1 MTAHTAHGNV
11 GATRSRGATMP
22 TMEVWIEYA
31 STYSYLT
38 VARIGRLAAERGV
51 SLDWQPFF
59 LPPVREQQGLGFP
72 FPEASAKTAY
82 MWRDLERRA
91 ARLGVPYRRPAA
103 YPVNSLPSA
112 RVALA
117 GRRDGWCQ
125 RFTEE
130 AFRLHWTE
138 GRLIGS
144 DDNLH
149 SALGALGLDVA
160 EVLALAQSA
169 ENKEALKAQT
179 PRALERGIFGAPSF
193 VAAGELFWGDDRL
206 EEALDWAA
214 KAAEAVNPATTP

>member
-1 MTAHTAHGNV
+1 
-11 GATRSRGATMP
+11 MP
-22 TMEVWIEYA
+22 AMEVWIEYS

-38 VARIGRLAAERGV
+38 VARIGRLAAQQGV
-51 SLDWQPFF
+51 ALDWQPFF

-91 ARLGVPYRRPAA
+91 ASLGLPYRRPQT

-117 GRRDGWCQ
+117 GKADGWCQ

-130 AFRLHWTE
+130 VFRLHWTQ
-138 GRLIGS
+138 GCLIGS
-144 DDNLH
+144 DDNLRQ
-149 SALGALGLDVA
+149 ALATLGLDVA
-160 EVLALAQSA
+160 EVLERANSPA
-169 ENKEALKAQT
+169 NKEALKAQT

-193 VAAGELFWGDDRL
+193 VVSGELFWGDDRL
-206 EEALDWAA
+206 EDALAWARA
-214 KAAEAVNPATTP
+214 KG

>member
-1 MTAHTAHGNV
+1 
-11 GATRSRGATMP
+11 MP
-22 TMEVWIEYA
+22 VMEVWIEYS

-38 VARIGRLAAERGV
+38 VARVGRLAAQHGV
-51 SLDWQPFF
+51 ALDWQPFF

-91 ARLGVPYRRPAA
+91 ASLGVPYRRPGS
-103 YPVNSLPSA
+103 YPVNSLPTA

-117 GRRDGWCQ
+117 GQGEGWSQ

-130 AFRLHWTE
+130 VFRLHWTQ
-138 GRLIGS
+138 GCLIGS
-144 DDNLH
+144 DENLQQ
-149 SALGALGLDVA
+149 ALATLGLDA
-160 EVLALAQSA
+160 SQVLQRANSP

-193 VAAGELFWGDDRL
+193 VVAGELFWGDDRL
-206 EEALDWAA
+206 EDALAWAGA
-214 KAAEAVNPATTP
+214 KG

>member
-1 MTAHTAHGNV
+1 
-11 GATRSRGATMP
+11 MP
-22 TMEVWIEYA
+22 SMEVWIEYA

-38 VARIGRLAAERGV
+38 AARIGRLAGQHGV
-51 SLDWQPFF
+51 ALDWQPFF

-91 ARLGVPYRRPAA
+91 ARLGLAYRRPAT
-103 YPVNSLPSA
+103 YPVNSLPAA

-117 GRRDGWCQ
+117 GKQGGWCQ

-144 DDNLH
+144 DDNLQA
-149 SALGALGLDVA
+149 ALGALGLDA
-160 EVLALAQSA
+160 AQVLERANSPQ
-169 ENKEALKAQT
+169 NKEALKAQT
-179 PRALERGIFGAPSF
+179 ARAIERGIFGAPSF
-193 VAAGELFWGDDRL
+193 VVGRELFWGDDRL
-206 EEALDWAA
+206 EDAIAWAVQRA
-214 KAAEAVNPATTP
+214 

>member
-1 MTAHTAHGNV
+1 
-11 GATRSRGATMP
+11 
-22 TMEVWIEYA
+22 MEVWIEYS

-38 VARIGRLAAERGV
+38 VARIGRLAAQHGV
-51 SLDWQPFF
+51 TLDWQPFF

-91 ARLGVPYRRPAA
+91 AKLGVPYRRPSA
-103 YPVNSLPSA
+103 YPVNSLPAA

-117 GRRDGWCQ
+117 GTVGGWCQ

-138 GRLIGS
+138 GRLIGT
-144 DDNLH
+144 DDNMKE
-149 SALGALGLDVA
+149 ALGTLGLDA
-160 EVLALAQSA
+160 AQVLHMANSP

-179 PRALERGIFGAPSF
+179 PRAIARGI
-193 VAAGELFWGDDRL
+193 
-206 EEALDWAA
+206 
-214 KAAEAVNPATTP
+214 